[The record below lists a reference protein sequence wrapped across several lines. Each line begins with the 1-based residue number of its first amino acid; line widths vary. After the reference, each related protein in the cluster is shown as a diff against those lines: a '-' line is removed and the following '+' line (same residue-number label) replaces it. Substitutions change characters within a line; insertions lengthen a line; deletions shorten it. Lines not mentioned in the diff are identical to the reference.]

1 MLTRYDFAI
10 LVVKELTPWRFVIFS
25 LCLTLVGIPTAD
37 AQPVF
42 GALRTPDGLNPRAV
56 VVLPFTNISAQPL
69 DDWIGWGIAETITVD
84 LERTGSLRIVGRE
97 ALLDT
102 GGDQV
107 ADLASGSETIA
118 REISRDLGVTWIITG
133 GFQRTG
139 RQLRVIARI
148 VDVETGDTLETVT
161 VDGTLDQIFE
171 LQDRIVTELGAG
183 FELLAGDRTLN
194 RTAVR
199 QRLSP
204 LEAEG
209 KASTPLVDAAHVP
222 GHAESVRETSET
234 PTPEAVSSGQDPQ
247 FVSGDL
253 AIGVSGN
260 ADPGVRVTNEST
272 ASSPAALGALAGR
285 PIVRPTRTDTPP
297 VIDGRLDDAVW
308 RTAAKIT
315 ELVQQRPLD
324 GAPATED
331 TEIYIA
337 YDSNNLYFG
346 FYLHY
351 SDSSILRANRVDRDR
366 AFSDDLMT
374 VYLDTFLDQQR
385 AYDFDVN
392 GYGVQGDGIVNA
404 DRRAEGR
411 GRGIPPADRSWDALF
426 YTGAQIVEDGYIAE
440 MAIPFKSL
448 RYPQRGQGVPHKWG
462 LQIVREIKYKNE
474 ENDVWAPM
482 SRDIAGF
489 LPQMGVLEGM
499 TDLST
504 SRNIEILPTFTAID
518 FGSLDEST
526 GKFTKR
532 DPAPEGGVNFKYGLT
547 SNLTADFTFN
557 PDFSQIESDRPQ
569 IEVNQRFPLFFP
581 ELRPFFLEGAE
592 IFEVGGPVT
601 FVHTRTIVDPLYGA
615 KLTGK
620 VGRTSVGILAAN
632 DEGPGNLD
640 DPTDPV
646 FGQNAQT
653 VIGRV
658 KYDLYSE
665 SFVGGIF
672 TDRQFLDGY
681 SRLAGTDGNFRLGQT
696 HSTRFR
702 AMATR
707 HRDLEGIE
715 RDGHLFDVG
724 LSKNGRNLSY
734 YLTAYEVSPDFKTD
748 VGFVRRTDQRNVLGS
763 ISYRWWPE
771 NWIMNWGPRFSYGR
785 LWNFNNVLED
795 ERAGMRIN
803 ISLARNIRF
812 NAGINRNM
820 ERFGGINFDKAEY
833 SISGGVSTSNV
844 FQFSGSFRQGD
855 QIFFDHNSPFLGR
868 AKQVRINATLRP
880 MSRLQSRLS
889 VNTSRFLNP
898 ANASEEV
905 FDVKIFRTFTTYQFT
920 DRLLL
925 RNINEYNTWD
935 NTVDANLLVTYRVN
949 AGTVFFFGYDD
960 HYQQA
965 DQIFDLDDEFFFA
978 STDLR
983 RTNRAVF
990 TKLQYLFRY

>member
-1 MLTRYDFAI
+1 M
-10 LVVKELTPWRFVIFS
+10 PWRFVIFA
-25 LCLTLVGIPTAD
+25 LYLTLVGIPASD
-37 AQPVF
+37 AQPLL
-42 GALRTPDGLNPRAV
+42 GAFRTPGVLNPQAI

-69 DDWIGWGIAETITVD
+69 DDWIGLGITETITVD
-84 LERTGSLRIVGRE
+84 LERAGSLRIVRRE

-102 GGDQV
+102 EGDQV
-107 ADLASGSETIA
+107 AELASGNETIA
-118 REISRDLGVTWIITG
+118 REISRDLGVTWIVTG
-133 GFQRTG
+133 GFQRAG
-139 RQLRVIARI
+139 QQLRIIARI
-148 VDVETGDTLETVT
+148 VNVETGDTLETVT

-183 FELLAGDRTLN
+183 FELLAGNRTLT
-194 RTAVR
+194 RAVVR
-199 QRLSP
+199 QRLSQ
-204 LEAEG
+204 LKASG
-209 KASTPLVDAAHVP
+209 KPSTPLIYAAHVP

-234 PTPEAVSSGQDPQ
+234 PTPEAASPDQDPQ

-272 ASSPAALGALAGR
+272 ASSPAAFGILTGR
-285 PIVRPTRTDTPP
+285 PIVRPTRADTPP
-297 VIDGRLDDAVW
+297 VIDGRLDDEIW

-337 YDSNNLYFG
+337 YDSDNLYFG

-366 AFSDDLMT
+366 AFSDDLIT
-374 VYLDTFLDQQR
+374 IYLDTFLDQQR

-411 GRGIPPADRSWDALF
+411 GRGIPPADRSWDTLF

-440 MAIPFKSL
+440 MAIPFKSI
-448 RYPQRGQGVPHKWG
+448 RYPQQGEGVPHKWG
-462 LQIVREIKYKNE
+462 LQIVREIKDKNE
-474 ENDVWAPM
+474 ENAVWAPM
-482 SRDIAGF
+482 SRDVAGF
-489 LPQMGVLEGM
+489 LTQMGVLYGM
-499 TDLST
+499 TGLST
-504 SRNIEILPTFTAID
+504 SQNIEILPTFTAID

-526 GKFTKR
+526 GKVTKR
-532 DPAPEGGVNFKYGLT
+532 DPALEGGVNFKYGLT
-547 SNLTADFTFN
+547 SNLTADFAYN

-620 VGRTSVGILAAN
+620 IGRTSVGILAAN
-632 DEGPGNLD
+632 DEAPGNLD

-646 FGQNAQT
+646 FGENAQT

-681 SRLAGTDGNFRLGQT
+681 SRLAGADGSFRLGQT

-702 AMATR
+702 AIATR
-707 HRDLEGIE
+707 HRDPEGVE
-715 RDGHLFDVG
+715 RDGHLFDIS

-734 YLTAYEVSPDFKTD
+734 YTTAYEVSPDFKTD

-771 NWIMNWGPRFSYGR
+771 SWIMNWGPRFSYRR
-785 LWNFNNVLED
+785 LWNFDDVLED
-795 ERAGMRIN
+795 KKASMRIN
-803 ISLARNIRF
+803 VSFARNIRF
-812 NAGINRNM
+812 NTGIDRDM
-820 ERFGGINFDKAEY
+820 ERFGGINFEKEEY
-833 SISGGVSTSNV
+833 SISGGVSTSNA

-855 QIFFDHNSPFLGR
+855 QIFFDYNNPFLGR
-868 AKQVRINATLRP
+868 ANQIRFNATLRP
-880 MSRLQSRLS
+880 VSRLQSRLS
-889 VNTSRFLNP
+889 VNTSRFLDP
-898 ANASEEV
+898 ANNGEEV
-905 FDVKIFRTFTTYQFT
+905 FDVKIFRAFTTYQFT

-925 RNINEYNTWD
+925 RNVNEYNTWD
-935 NTVDANLLVTYRVN
+935 NTVDVNLLFTYRVN

-960 HYQQA
+960 HYRQA
-965 DQIFDLDDEFFFA
+965 DQIFDQDDEFFFT
-978 STDLR
+978 STDFR